1 MTLTFKIHVLSH
13 LVVDLLFTLLNYII
27 KLYLHIIICMLI
39 LKTIITEWIYAKL
52 VHLVLL

>member
-39 LKTIITEWIYAKL
+39 LKTIITVWIYAKL